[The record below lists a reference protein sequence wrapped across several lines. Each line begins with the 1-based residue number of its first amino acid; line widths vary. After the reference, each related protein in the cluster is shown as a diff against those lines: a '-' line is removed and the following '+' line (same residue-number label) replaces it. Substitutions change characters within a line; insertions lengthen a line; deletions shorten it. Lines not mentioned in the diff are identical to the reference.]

1 MYQKKYSET
10 TANLWFNSKDEAT
23 NLIANIANEDNFKS
37 FKYKA
42 KLLGNIVDQLD
53 PNAANE
59 ILKNIIKILQ

>member
-1 MYQKKYSET
+1 MYPQKYSET
-10 TANLWFNSKDEAT
+10 TASLWFNSKDEAT
-23 NLIANIANEDNFKS
+23 NLNANIANEDNFKS

-42 KLLGNIVDQLD
+42 KLLGNIADQLD